1 MLDGLYEGT
10 TPVIIPDVLPG
21 NHEISLTYPGYIPL
35 NQSISIGSSQTTAVN
50 ANLVVSTEPV
60 SSNGSLTVIT
70 DPAGAQVSVD
80 GNVKGVSPA
89 TIPGLSAGTHT
100 LLLKLEDYNDLST
113 TVNVT
118 TGQTQNYTTGLRKAF
133 KPSLVEIGLAG
144 LLILIVIGAGL
155 YRLIRKD
162 EI

>member
-1 MLDGLYEGT
+1 
-10 TPVIIPDVLPG
+10 
-21 NHEISLTYPGYIPL
+21 
-35 NQSISIGSSQTTAVN
+35 
-50 ANLVVSTEPV
+50 
-60 SSNGSLTVIT
+60 
-70 DPAGAQVSVD
+70 
-80 GNVKGVSPA
+80 
-89 TIPGLSAGTHT
+89 
-100 LLLKLEDYNDLST
+100 LKLEDYYDLST

-155 YRLIRKD
+155 YRLLRKD